1 MAQPGGLW
9 QKFRNTPQLAAG
21 IGILAFRQ
29 LSGIAAFH
37 KIVTRFYLKTVINFK
52 VNKEAG
58 LISGFFY
65 GHVLLSKLDIVFSG
79 LLAFFDSCFRKRLL

>member
-1 MAQPGGLW
+1 VPQPSGLW

-37 KIVTRFYLKTVINFK
+37 KIVTRFYH
-52 VNKEAG
+52 AHDY
-58 LISGFFY
+58 FFST
-65 GHVLLSKLDIVFSG
+65 LEKALMSAL
-79 LLAFFDSCFRKRLL
+79 

>member
-1 MAQPGGLW
+1 VAQPGGLW

-37 KIVTRFYLKTVINFK
+37 KIVTRFYY
-52 VNKEAG
+52 
-58 LISGFFY
+58 LIESPIFFY
-65 GHVLLSKLDIVFSG
+65 LLFPIGSSFFSKKLIVPGAVIFSKG
-79 LLAFFDSCFRKRLL
+79 

>member
-1 MAQPGGLW
+1 ERAVPQPSGLW

-37 KIVTRFYLKTVINFK
+37 KIVTRFYLKN
-52 VNKEAG
+52 NA
-58 LISGFFY
+58 
-65 GHVLLSKLDIVFSG
+65 KLVDG
-79 LLAFFDSCFRKRLL
+79 MNRLCKKN

>member
-1 MAQPGGLW
+1 AVPQPSGLW

-37 KIVTRFYLKTVINFK
+37 KIVTRFYLKPCGISNFTASTASDA
-52 VNKEAG
+52 VPH
-58 LISGFFY
+58 S
-65 GHVLLSKLDIVFSG
+65 
-79 LLAFFDSCFRKRLL
+79 RL